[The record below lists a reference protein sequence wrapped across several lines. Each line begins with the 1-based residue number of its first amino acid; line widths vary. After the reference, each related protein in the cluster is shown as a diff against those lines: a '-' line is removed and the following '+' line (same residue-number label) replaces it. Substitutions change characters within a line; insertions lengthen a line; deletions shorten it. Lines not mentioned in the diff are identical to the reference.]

1 MRSNQERVAG
11 DLFDGLICGVLGG
24 ERLILLLR
32 DRATEAQIEEMLEE
46 LGVYIKVA
54 VDIDRRVL
62 AGGGY
67 LHADCEAELL
77 DDGSRQAAIWGANW
91 NRFTQDIVYE
101 SLINIRPRQN
111 RSMEILDAKIR
122 EQVAQ
127 VIQQLLGE
135 LGKL

>member
-1 MRSNQERVAG
+1 M
-11 DLFDGLICGVLGG
+11 
-24 ERLILLLR
+24 ILLIR
-32 DRATEAQIEEMLEE
+32 DRATEAQVEAMLEE

-54 VDIDRRVL
+54 VDIDRRIL

-77 DDGSRQAAIWGANW
+77 DDGSRQDAIWGANW
-91 NRFTQDIVYE
+91 NPFTQNIVYE

-111 RSMEILDAKIR
+111 RSMEILDIGIR

-127 VIQQLLGE
+127 VIHQLLG
-135 LGKL
+135 G